1 MNFIDFMAILPVF
14 LTLVLEGLE
23 DMRVIR
29 ILNLKLINISPLK
42 INFFSS
48 GYWQGGESDPT
59 GAGDENYE
67 SLQGFCSEAN
77 KT

>member
-29 ILNLKLINISPLK
+29 KILN
-42 INFFSS
+42 
-48 GYWQGGESDPT
+48 
-59 GAGDENYE
+59 
-67 SLQGFCSEAN
+67 
-77 KT
+77 